1 MQADPNVKYSECEFD
16 TGPIMPAREVFRMAC
31 KDPKKK
37 RNDDVTAE
45 AAATADQEG
54 EPQHHANQA
63 APADDRLDA
72 FAALLQ
78 QPVVSVEGSS
88 DKGSQQLTMHASSAQ
103 RARTSQG
110 TRRPPTACQR
120 RSSRLKQVEAVPEK
134 AFLESETMKA
144 IFEDAVQAENMQAA
158 GETRRLHLVCFS
170 ACFLL

>member
-1 MQADPNVKYSECEFD
+1 
-16 TGPIMPAREVFRMAC
+16 MAC

-37 RNDDVTAE
+37 TNADVTAE

-144 IFEDAVQAENMQAA
+144 IFEDAVQADNMQAA